1 MFSFA
6 NANVLLVEMDALNNR
21 PFYLRLNDYK
31 ALPLRTT
38 ITTSP
43 TEPMYMYVCFTKHAE
58 LLKSESI

>member
-6 NANVLLVEMDALNNR
+6 NANVLLVQMDALNNR

-31 ALPLRTT
+31 AFTDNDYYVSY
-38 ITTSP
+38 IA
-43 TEPMYMYVCFTKHAE
+43 YMYACFTKHTE